1 MFYIEK
7 NDNPNFIEK
16 KFNILKVNDNTI
28 TVPMYENMKQKNI
41 EKIARKTEKIIK
53 KYSKSKKIILN
64 KEMQKEELYKNYLN
78 TYDLEII
85 NGKWLFEILLIDIV
99 EYIIKKRKL
108 EKVNIS
114 ILINDVTDIEI
125 ENLKILAQKYKSINI
140 VTNHIEKFKRLEES
154 LNKDEGIVITITNN
168 KKRSLSK
175 SDIVLN
181 IDFPTEL
188 VNKFIIKDNAIIVNF
203 KGKIKIN
210 RKRFNGLSIYNYEI
224 DYRDDK
230 KEEKALNGKYNLKDI
245 YEAGVYKK
253 QRVSE
258 IREKVKKD
266 KVIIKKLF
274 SINGEL

>member
-140 VTNHIEKFKRLEES
+140 FTNHIEKFKRLEES